1 MEAYE
6 LINKKYKNTSLAIVS
21 DGIIKDILKKKA
33 KLLNIDNSI
42 TWAGQVK
49 HTKVLQY
56 FNNNDLI
63 MLPSLRDSGGFVLLE
78 AIKSVS
84 IVAVCNL
91 GGPGAIIDNTCGIS
105 IDVKNKNQ
113 AQVARDMSKSVI
125 KLINDKKK
133 YNNIKKKSH
142 EKTKKLSWKNKIKK
156 VYY

>member
-1 MEAYE
+1 
-6 LINKKYKNTSLAIVS
+6 
-21 DGIIKDILKKKA
+21 
-33 KLLNIDNSI
+33 
-42 TWAGQVK
+42 
-49 HTKVLQY
+49 
-56 FNNNDLI
+56 

-125 KLINDKKK
+125 KLINNKK
-133 YNNIKKKSH
+133 NI
-142 EKTKKLSWKNKIKK
+142 II
-156 VYY
+156 